1 MNNESIQEEL
11 SSYLTSVILFFVPFI
26 FNFAFCLAGSCLKV
40 FFNRLNKSKSSN
52 TEYSFLYK
60 YSYGIA
66 FSIIPAFVITMVQRL
81 QNGNV
86 STPYFGI
93 SFIIGLV
100 SYEISSNVV
109 HLAKW
114 LKAVKAMMKVFKQD
128 FSAFTTALDIASEM
142 VDSEANKTN
151 ENKKDS
157 S

>member
-1 MNNESIQEEL
+1 MNSESIQEEL

-81 QNGNV
+81 QDGNV
-86 STPYFGI
+86 NTPYFGI
-93 SFIIGLV
+93 SFIVGLV

-142 VDSEANKTN
+142 VDTEANKSNDKNNT
-151 ENKKDS
+151 S
-157 S
+157 

>member
-40 FFNRLNKSKSSN
+40 FFNRLNKKSN
-52 TEYSFLYK
+52 NEYAFLYK

-81 QNGNV
+81 QDGNV
-86 STPYFGI
+86 NTPYFGI
-93 SFIIGLV
+93 SFIVGLV
-100 SYEISSNVV
+100 SYEISSNVI

-142 VDSEANKTN
+142 VDTEANKSNDKNNT
-151 ENKKDS
+151 S
-157 S
+157 

>member
-40 FFNRLNKSKSSN
+40 FFNRLNKKSN
-52 TEYSFLYK
+52 NEYAFLYK

-86 STPYFGI
+86 NTPYFGI
-93 SFIIGLV
+93 SFIVGLV

-142 VDSEANKTN
+142 VDTEATKSDDKNNT
-151 ENKKDS
+151 S
-157 S
+157 

>member
-40 FFNRLNKSKSSN
+40 FFNRLNKKSN
-52 TEYSFLYK
+52 NEYAFLYK

-86 STPYFGI
+86 NTPYFGI
-93 SFIIGLV
+93 SFIVGLV

-142 VDSEANKTN
+142 VDTEANKSNDKNNT
-151 ENKKDS
+151 S
-157 S
+157 

>member
-40 FFNRLNKSKSSN
+40 FFNRLNKKSN
-52 TEYSFLYK
+52 NEYAFLYK

-81 QNGNV
+81 QDGNV
-86 STPYFGI
+86 NTPYFGI
-93 SFIIGLV
+93 SFIVGLV

-142 VDSEANKTN
+142 VDTEATKSDDKNNT
-151 ENKKDS
+151 S
-157 S
+157 